1 MKYSPDQL
9 ILASH
14 VRTLA
19 ADLWRHARD
28 DAKAQWDAKNP
39 EIDRS
44 RADFGTEFGKAN
56 PLKGFVKTALEELEA
71 TMDIMVALT
80 PSD

>member
-1 MKYSPDQL
+1 MKYSAEQL

-19 ADLWRHARD
+19 ADLWRHARN
-28 DAKAQWDAKNP
+28 DAKEQWDAKNP

-44 RADFGTEFGKAN
+44 MGEFGTEFGKAN
-56 PLKGFVKTALEELEA
+56 PLKGFVKTALQELEA
-71 TMDIMVALT
+71 TMDIMIALP